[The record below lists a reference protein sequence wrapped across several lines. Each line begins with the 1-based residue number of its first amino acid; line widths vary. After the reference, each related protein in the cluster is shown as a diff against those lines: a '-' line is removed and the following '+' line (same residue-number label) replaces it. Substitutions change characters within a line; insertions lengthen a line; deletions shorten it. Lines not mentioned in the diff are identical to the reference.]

1 MYDITFIYCHYNSFI
16 LACPGKPELYF
27 AIYPP
32 ITGSGFQKESRF
44 RQMASTPVE
53 CGNSQPLGLSVPHMA
68 TLFPGY
74 LTKHLE
80 IMDMKKLSF
89 QK

>member
-32 ITGSGFQKESRF
+32 ITGLGFRKNQGSDRW
-44 RQMASTPVE
+44 PP
-53 CGNSQPLGLSVPHMA
+53 PLWSVGTHSPLA
-68 TLFPGY
+68 
-74 LTKHLE
+74 
-80 IMDMKKLSF
+80 
-89 QK
+89 